1 MITIAPLEV
10 KPAGSAQ
17 LELFAVTWHIAAVSQ
32 DSIGYSG
39 W

>member
-1 MITIAPLEV
+1 MITTAPFEV

-17 LELFAVTWHIAAVSQ
+17 LELFAVTWHIAVVSQ
-32 DSIGYSG
+32 DNISDSG